1 MLSGSLLLVL
11 LIFVCSPYSRDN
23 TLIYTFPHCA
33 SICKINFPH
42 RFLLEVVLIATPKHN
57 QGNCPSLSHTHTYL
71 CWQTKMKPTI
81 ERGQKKDNLLV
92 TQNVSTIGNRKQI
105 KIIIKLTE
113 RTVNLGVYI
122 VDLLT
127 WRLNWAGVGH

>member
-1 MLSGSLLLVL
+1 
-11 LIFVCSPYSRDN
+11 
-23 TLIYTFPHCA
+23 
-33 SICKINFPH
+33 
-42 RFLLEVVLIATPKHN
+42 
-57 QGNCPSLSHTHTYL
+57 
-71 CWQTKMKPTI
+71 MKPTI

-122 VDLLT
+122 VDL
-127 WRLNWAGVGH
+127 